1 MYFPYCVFVGAAVFD
16 VQQKKS
22 SRVQKNTGS
31 PCVFSFFCVALYSVL
46 TEGYLPGTGFMD
58 YYKRSSEL
66 HTGGGVIGGAI
77 CMSSTS
83 AFGIVGGYIIIVL
96 VLLITMI
103 LITQRSFFDFIFKIW
118 DSIVSLVKGGHERY
132 MEGQTERDLKKRS
145 GIRNADRRGKTV
157 RQKEYAGWRK
167 R

>member
-1 MYFPYCVFVGAAVFD
+1 MILVISNFGLGGAVGDQISAVCFGIMGLLAYVFPVLLFVGAAFLMSNR
-16 VQQKKS
+16 KKS
-22 SRVQKNTGS
+22 SRVQKTLGM
-31 PCVFSFFCVALYSVL
+31 PFVFFLFLCGFVQLL

-103 LITQRSFFDFIFKIW
+103 LITQRSFFDFIFK
-118 DSIVSLVKGGHERY
+118 
-132 MEGQTERDLKKRS
+132 S
-145 GIRNADRRGKTV
+145 GTAL
-157 RQKEYAGWRK
+157 
-167 R
+167 